1 MLPRDLLARCAQNF
15 PNKVAYYCGDRS
27 ATWSQMDRRADQLAA
42 GLQQLGVSQGD
53 TVAILTHETIEV
65 YEHFFACMKIGAVR
79 VGLNWRYAE
88 EEMRHVLKDSNAKAV
103 IVQARCRETIEPLLP
118 ELVKSGVLVVGY
130 GSDHDLELDYESVV
144 ERGRDGGPQYPA
156 IAPDDALFI
165 SYTSGTSGL
174 PKGVVLTHH
183 GLHDTILHSVVSM
196 GFTPDDVWYMPGA
209 SAWVVIASNV
219 WGLAN
224 GMTHVLPDGDFE
236 VSQFLHDIARYR
248 VTVPL
253 MVPTMMRWLARE
265 YRSGKYDLSSVR
277 MIVFGSSPASPALI
291 RETSETFGC
300 DLFQIYG
307 LTEATG
313 GWVPFMTPQDYRE
326 ALVNDSERLKSV
338 GRCGVHFEASIR
350 GDDGEELAPNQ
361 TGELWL
367 RGVPV
372 MKEYLNLPEKTEE
385 VFPGDGWLKTNDIAS
400 RDEDGYIYLHD
411 RKNFLIITGAV
422 NVFPSSVEA
431 VLSLHED
438 VEEVAV
444 VGVPHPDW
452 GEAVVAVV
460 RAREDSELTQAKLL
474 EVCKGRL
481 GKPEIPKLVLFVD
494 EPLPKT
500 LSSKLRK
507 KDIRSWVLDNP
518 SLVPWSMEEA

>member
-1 MLPRDLLARCAQNF
+1 MLPRNLLARCAQNF
-15 PNKVAYYCGDRS
+15 PNKVAYYCGNRS

-79 VGLNWRYAE
+79 VSLNWRYAE
-88 EEMRHVLKDSNAKAV
+88 EEMRHVLKDSSAKVV

-118 ELVKSGVLVVGY
+118 ELVKAGVLVVGY
-130 GSDHDLELDYESVV
+130 GGDHGLELDYESVV
-144 ERGRDGGPQYPA
+144 ERGRDGAPRYPG

-165 SYTSGTSGL
+165 SYTSGTSGV
-174 PKGVVLTHH
+174 PKGVVLTHL
-183 GLHDTILHSVVSM
+183 GLHDAIIQDVVST
-196 GFTPDDVWYMPGA
+196 GFTSDDVWYVPGA
-209 SAWVVIASNV
+209 SAWIVVVLNL

-236 VSQFLHDIARYR
+236 LTRFLRDIARYR
-248 VTVPL
+248 VTTVF
-253 MVPTMMRWLARE
+253 MVPTIMRWAARE

-277 MIVFGSSPASPALI
+277 LILFGSSPSSPALV
-291 RETSETFGC
+291 REIKETFGC
-300 DLFQIYG
+300 DLMHTYT
-307 LTEATG
+307 LTEASG
-313 GWVPFMTPQDYRE
+313 AWVSLMTPKDIRD
-326 ALVNDSERLKSV
+326 ALTSRPERLRSI
-338 GRCGVHFEASIR
+338 GRCRVHFEVSIR
-350 GDDGEELAPNQ
+350 GDDGTELAPNES
-361 TGELWL
+361 GELWV

-372 MKEYLNLPEKTEE
+372 MKEYLNLPEKTAE

-400 RDEDGYIYLHD
+400 RDEDGFIYLHD
-411 RKNFLIITGAV
+411 RRSFLIITGAV

-444 VGVPHPDW
+444 VGVPHPEW
-452 GEAVVAVV
+452 GEVVVAVV
-460 RAREDSELTQAKLL
+460 KGREDSELTQATLL
-474 EVCKGRL
+474 EVCEGRL
-481 GKPEIPKLVLFVD
+481 SKPEIPKLVLFVD

>member
-183 GLHDTILHSVVSM
+183 GL
-196 GFTPDDVWYMPGA
+196 
-209 SAWVVIASNV
+209 
-219 WGLAN
+219 
-224 GMTHVLPDGDFE
+224 
-236 VSQFLHDIARYR
+236 
-248 VTVPL
+248 
-253 MVPTMMRWLARE
+253 
-265 YRSGKYDLSSVR
+265 
-277 MIVFGSSPASPALI
+277 
-291 RETSETFGC
+291 
-300 DLFQIYG
+300 
-307 LTEATG
+307 
-313 GWVPFMTPQDYRE
+313 
-326 ALVNDSERLKSV
+326 
-338 GRCGVHFEASIR
+338 
-350 GDDGEELAPNQ
+350 
-361 TGELWL
+361 
-367 RGVPV
+367 
-372 MKEYLNLPEKTEE
+372 
-385 VFPGDGWLKTNDIAS
+385 
-400 RDEDGYIYLHD
+400 
-411 RKNFLIITGAV
+411 
-422 NVFPSSVEA
+422 
-431 VLSLHED
+431 
-438 VEEVAV
+438 
-444 VGVPHPDW
+444 
-452 GEAVVAVV
+452 
-460 RAREDSELTQAKLL
+460 
-474 EVCKGRL
+474 
-481 GKPEIPKLVLFVD
+481 
-494 EPLPKT
+494 
-500 LSSKLRK
+500 
-507 KDIRSWVLDNP
+507 
-518 SLVPWSMEEA
+518 

>member
-1 MLPRDLLARCAQNF
+1 MLPRDLLTRCARNF
-15 PNKVAYYCGDRS
+15 PNKIAYYCGDRS
-27 ATWSQMDRRADQLAA
+27 ATWSQMDQRADQLAS
-42 GLQQLGVSQGD
+42 GLQQLGIGQGE

-79 VGLNWRYAE
+79 VSLNWRYAA

-118 ELVKSGVLVVGY
+118 ELVKAGILVVGY
-130 GSDHDLELDYESVV
+130 GGDHGLELDYEAVV
-144 ERGRDGGPQYPA
+144 ESGRDNAPQYPA
-156 IAPDDALFI
+156 IAPDDALFV

-174 PKGVVLTHH
+174 PKGVVLSHY
-183 GLHDTILHSVVSM
+183 GLHDAIIQDVVTT
-196 GFTPDDVWYMPGA
+196 GFTTDDVWYVPGA
-209 SAWVVIASNV
+209 SAWIVVVLNL

-236 VSQFLHDIARYR
+236 LTQFLQDIARYR
-248 VTVPL
+248 VTTVF
-253 MVPTMMRWLARE
+253 MVPTIMRWVARE
-265 YRSGKYDLSSVR
+265 YSSGNYDLSSLR
-277 MIVFGSSPASPALI
+277 LILFGSSPASPSLI
-291 RETSETFGC
+291 REIIDTFDC
-300 DLFQIYG
+300 DVTQTYT
-307 LTEATG
+307 LTEAG
-313 GWVPFMTPQDYRE
+313 GAWVTNMTPKDYRD
-326 ALVNDSERLKSV
+326 ALESDSERLKSI
-338 GRCGVHFEASIR
+338 GRCRVHFEASIR
-350 GDDGEELAPNQ
+350 SEDGAELAPNQ
-361 TGELWL
+361 SGELWV

-372 MKEYLNLPEKTEE
+372 MKEYLNLPEKTAE
-385 VFPGDGWLKTNDIAS
+385 VFPGDGWMRTNDIAR
-400 RDEDGYIYLHD
+400 RDEDGYIYLLD
-411 RKNFLIITGAV
+411 RKSFMIITGAV

-431 VLSLHED
+431 VLVLHED

-460 RAREDSELTQAKLL
+460 KAREDSELTQAKLL
-474 EVCKGRL
+474 EVCEGRL

-494 EPLPKT
+494 ESLPKT

-507 KDIRSWVLDNP
+507 NDIRSWILENP

>member
-1 MLPRDLLARCAQNF
+1 M
-15 PNKVAYYCGDRS
+15 
-27 ATWSQMDRRADQLAA
+27 
-42 GLQQLGVSQGD
+42 
-53 TVAILTHETIEV
+53 
-65 YEHFFACMKIGAVR
+65 
-79 VGLNWRYAE
+79 
-88 EEMRHVLKDSNAKAV
+88 
-103 IVQARCRETIEPLLP
+103 
-118 ELVKSGVLVVGY
+118 
-130 GSDHDLELDYESVV
+130 
-144 ERGRDGGPQYPA
+144 
-156 IAPDDALFI
+156 
-165 SYTSGTSGL
+165 
-174 PKGVVLTHH
+174 
-183 GLHDTILHSVVSM
+183 
-196 GFTPDDVWYMPGA
+196 
-209 SAWVVIASNV
+209 
-219 WGLAN
+219 
-224 GMTHVLPDGDFE
+224 
-236 VSQFLHDIARYR
+236 
-248 VTVPL
+248 
-253 MVPTMMRWLARE
+253 
-265 YRSGKYDLSSVR
+265 
-277 MIVFGSSPASPALI
+277 
-291 RETSETFGC
+291 
-300 DLFQIYG
+300 
-307 LTEATG
+307 
-313 GWVPFMTPQDYRE
+313 
-326 ALVNDSERLKSV
+326 
-338 GRCGVHFEASIR
+338 HFEASIR

>member
-1 MLPRDLLARCAQNF
+1 MLPRDLLTRCAQNF
-15 PNKVAYYCGDRS
+15 PNKIAYYCGDRS
-27 ATWSQMDRRADQLAA
+27 ATWSQMDQRADQLAA
-42 GLQQLGVSQGD
+42 GLQQLGISQGD

-79 VGLNWRYAE
+79 VSLNWRYAA

-118 ELVKSGVLVVGY
+118 ELVKAGILVVGY
-130 GSDHDLELDYESVV
+130 GGDHGLELDYEAVV
-144 ERGRDGGPQYPA
+144 ENGRANAPQCPT

-183 GLHDTILHSVVSM
+183 GLHDTVVYSVLSM
-196 GFTPDDVWYMPGA
+196 GFAPDDVWYMPAA
-209 SAWVVIASNV
+209 SAWVVIAMNV

-236 VSQFLHDIARYR
+236 VTQFLHDMSRYR

-253 MVPTMMRWLARE
+253 MVPTMLRWLARE

-277 MIVFGSSPASPALI
+277 MIAFGSSPSSPALI
-291 RETSETFGC
+291 REVSETFGC
-300 DLFQIYG
+300 DLVQTYG
-307 LTEATG
+307 MTEATG
-313 GWVPFMTPQDYRE
+313 GWITFMTPKDYRE
-326 ALVNDSERLKSV
+326 ALTVDSDRLKSV

-350 GDDGEELAPNQ
+350 SEDGAELAPNQ
-361 TGELWL
+361 TGELWV

-372 MKEYLNLPEKTEE
+372 MKEYLNLPEKTAE
-385 VFPGDGWLKTNDIAS
+385 VFPGDGWMRTNDIA
-400 RDEDGYIYLHD
+400 RKDEDGYIYLLD

-422 NVFPSSVEA
+422 NVFPSNVDA
-431 VLSLHED
+431 VLALHED

-460 RAREDSELTQAKLL
+460 KAREDSELTQAKLL
-474 EVCKGRL
+474 EVCEGRL
-481 GKPEIPKLVLFVD
+481 SKPEIPKLVLFVD
-494 EPLPKT
+494 EALPKT
-500 LSSKLRK
+500 LSAKLRK
-507 KDIRSWVLDNP
+507 KDIRSWILDNP

>member
-1 MLPRDLLARCAQNF
+1 MLPRDLLTRCAQNF
-15 PNKVAYYCGDRS
+15 PNKIAYYCGDRS
-27 ATWSQMDRRADQLAA
+27 ATWSQMDQRADQLAA
-42 GLQQLGVSQGD
+42 GLQQLGISQGD

-79 VGLNWRYAE
+79 VSLNWRYAA

-118 ELVKSGVLVVGY
+118 ELVKAGILVVGY
-130 GSDHDLELDYESVV
+130 GGDHGLELDYEAVV
-144 ERGRDGGPQYPA
+144 ENGRANAPQCPT

-174 PKGVVLTHH
+174 PKGVVLTHE
-183 GLHDTILHSVVSM
+183 GLYANIHTSVVSI
-196 GFTPDDVWYMPGA
+196 GFAPDDVWYVPAA
-209 SAWVVIASNV
+209 SAWVVV
-219 WGLAN
+219 VLDLWGLAN

-236 VSQFLHDIARYR
+236 VTQFLHDIARYQ

-253 MVPTMMRWLARE
+253 VVPTMMRRVIDE
-265 YRSGKYDLSSVR
+265 YRRGKYDLSSMR
-277 MIVFGSSPASPALI
+277 AIVFGSSPASPALI
-291 RETSETFGC
+291 RNASEAFGC
-300 DLFQIYG
+300 DLIQMYG
-307 LTEATG
+307 LTESTG
-313 GWVPFMTPQDYRE
+313 PIVTVMTPKDYRE
-326 ALVNDSERLKSV
+326 ALTVDSDRLKSV
-338 GRCGVHFEASIR
+338 GRCSAHFEASIR
-350 GDDGEELAPNQ
+350 SEDGAELAPNES
-361 TGELWL
+361 GELWV

-372 MKEYLNLPEKTEE
+372 MKEYLNLPEKTAE
-385 VFPGDGWLKTNDIAS
+385 VFPGDGWMRTNDIA
-400 RDEDGYIYLHD
+400 RKDEDGYIYLLD

-422 NVFPSSVEA
+422 NVFPSNVDA
-431 VLSLHED
+431 VLGLHED

-460 RAREDSELTQAKLL
+460 KAREDSELTQAKLL
-474 EVCKGRL
+474 EVCEGRL

-494 EPLPKT
+494 EALPKT

-507 KDIRSWVLDNP
+507 NDIRSWILENP